1 MAEALTV
8 RCLKQG
14 DISQVLGMIIL
25 ESGKSMRSLLKG
37 INLFIINSRM
47 IRVNLCKIDEQ

>member
-1 MAEALTV
+1 MAKALTV

-14 DISQVLGMIIL
+14 DVSQVLGMIIL